1 MDLEKRVEM
10 LEKRIDK
17 LESEN
22 MKERLTGLK
31 VGDYFEVAGTK
42 WRILDIK
49 PCGYVCLSDALE
61 ERKIFDS
68 ETNNWKLSSLREY
81 LNNDFYKKI
90 ADEIMEKN
98 ILPFGRDLLS
108 LDGQNEYGVC
118 DDYDYV
124 SILSVDDYRQYRKLI
139 PNNEQW
145 WWLLTPWSTPCNG
158 YETQVSVVSP
168 SGYIYYYY
176 CNFICGVRPLCIF
189 SPNLFESE

>member
-1 MDLEKRVEM
+1 MDLEKRVEI
-10 LEKRIDK
+10 LENRIDK
-17 LESEN
+17 LESEK
-22 MKERLTGLK
+22 MKENLNGLK

-108 LDGQNEYGVC
+108 LDGQNEYGDC
-118 DDYDYV
+118 TDYV
-124 SILSVDDYRQYRKLI
+124 SLLSVDDYRQYRKLI
-139 PNNEQW
+139 PNIDKW

-158 YETQVSVVSP
+158 YEVQVSVVSS
-168 SGYIYYYY
+168 SGYILNGICDIYY
-176 CNFICGVRPLCIF
+176 GVRPLCIF

>member
-108 LDGQNEYGVC
+108 LDGQTEYGNC
-118 DDYDYV
+118 TDYV
-124 SILSVDDYRQYRKLI
+124 SLLSIDDYRLYRKLI

-158 YETQVSVVSP
+158 YETQVSVVLP
-168 SGYIYYYY
+168 SGSIYIYD
-176 CNFICGVRPLCIF
+176 CDGSSGVRPLCIF

>member
-108 LDGQNEYGVC
+108 LDGQTEYGNC
-118 DDYDYV
+118 TDYV
-124 SILSVDDYRQYRKLI
+124 SLLSIDDYRLYRKLI

-168 SGYIYYYY
+168 SGGIYYDY
-176 CNFICGVRPLCIF
+176 CDYDLGVRPLCIF

>member
-108 LDGQNEYGVC
+108 LDGQTEYGNC
-118 DDYDYV
+118 TDYV
-124 SILSVDDYRQYRKLI
+124 SLLSIDDYRLYRKLI

-168 SGYIYYYY
+168 SGIVDYDY
-176 CNFICGVRPLCIF
+176 CGSGNGVRPLCIF

>member
-108 LDGQNEYGVC
+108 LDGQTEYGNC
-118 DDYDYV
+118 TDYV
-124 SILSVDDYRQYRKLI
+124 SLLSIDDYRLYRKLI

-145 WWLLTPWSTPCNG
+145 WWLLTPWSTSCNG

-168 SGYIYYYY
+168 SGYFGSND
-176 CNFICGVRPLCIF
+176 CLNVNGVRPLCIF

>member
-108 LDGQNEYGVC
+108 LDGQTEYGNC
-118 DDYDYV
+118 TDYV
-124 SILSVDDYRQYRKLI
+124 SLLSIDDYRLYRKLI

-168 SGYIYYYY
+168 SGYFIVDY
-176 CNFICGVRPLCIF
+176 CNNINGVRPLCIF

>member
-17 LESEN
+17 LESKN

-90 ADEIMEKN
+90 ADDKVEHRECVHTKATCHHEECKCSEC
-98 ILPFGRDLLS
+98 P
-108 LDGQNEYGVC
+108 
-118 DDYDYV
+118 
-124 SILSVDDYRQYRKLI
+124 
-139 PNNEQW
+139 
-145 WWLLTPWSTPCNG
+145 LTELFLVLRRG
-158 YETQVSVVSP
+158 
-168 SGYIYYYY
+168 
-176 CNFICGVRPLCIF
+176 LCK
-189 SPNLFESE
+189 

>member
-108 LDGQNEYGVC
+108 LDGQTEYGNC
-118 DDYDYV
+118 TDYV
-124 SILSVDDYRQYRKLI
+124 SLLSIDDYRLYRKLI
-139 PNNEQW
+139 PNNEQC

-168 SGYIYYYY
+168 SGGICRSY
-176 CNFICGVRPLCIF
+176 CSDINGVRPLCIF

>member
-108 LDGQNEYGVC
+108 LDGQTEYGNC
-118 DDYDYV
+118 TDYV
-124 SILSVDDYRQYRKLI
+124 SLLSIDDYRLYRKLI

-168 SGYIYYYY
+168 SGDIGDIICYNIY
-176 CNFICGVRPLCIF
+176 GVRPLCIF

>member
-108 LDGQNEYGVC
+108 LDGQTEYGNC
-118 DDYDYV
+118 TDYV
-124 SILSVDDYRQYRKLI
+124 SLLSIDDYRLYRKLI

-158 YETQVSVVSP
+158 YETQVLVVSP
-168 SGYIYYYY
+168 SGVFNDYFCDI
-176 CNFICGVRPLCIF
+176 NVGVRPLCIF

>member
-49 PCGYVCLSDALE
+49 HCGYVCLSDALD

-68 ETNNWKLSSLREY
+68 ETNNWESSSLREY

-90 ADEIMEKN
+90 VDEIGKEN
-98 ILPFGRDLLS
+98 IRLFGRDLLS
-108 LDGQNEYGVC
+108 LDGQDEYGDC
-118 DDYDYV
+118 TDYV
-124 SILSVDDYRQYRKLI
+124 SLLSVDEYRQYRKLI

-168 SGYIYYYY
+168 SGVI
-176 CNFICGVRPLCIF
+176 CNVICGGINGVRPLCIF
-189 SPNLFESE
+189 SSNLFESE

>member
-17 LESEN
+17 LESKN

-108 LDGQNEYGVC
+108 LDGQTEYGNC
-118 DDYDYV
+118 TDYV
-124 SILSVDDYRQYRKLI
+124 SLLSIDDYRLYRKLI

-168 SGYIYYYY
+168 SGRVSFDY
-176 CNFICGVRPLCIF
+176 CSGGNGVRPLCIF

>member
-1 MDLEKRVEM
+1 MNLEKRVEI

-22 MKERLTGLK
+22 LKGRLNGLK

-68 ETNNWKLSSLREY
+68 GTNNWKLSSLREY

-90 ADEIMEKN
+90 VDEIGEEN
-98 ILPFGRDLLS
+98 ILPFGNDLLS
-108 LDGQNEYGVC
+108 LDGQTEYGNC
-118 DDYDYV
+118 TDYV
-124 SILSVDDYRQYRKLI
+124 SLLSIDDYRLYRKLI

-168 SGYIYYYY
+168 SGGIYYD
-176 CNFICGVRPLCIF
+176 ICGNLDGGVRPLCIF

>member
-31 VGDYFEVAGTK
+31 VGDYFEVARTK

-49 PCGYVCLSDALE
+49 PCGYVCLSDGLK

-68 ETNNWKLSSLREY
+68 ETNNWESSSLREY

-90 ADEIMEKN
+90 VDEIGKEN
-98 ILPFGRDLLS
+98 IRPFGRDLLS

-118 DDYDYV
+118 EDYV
-124 SILSVDDYRQYRKLI
+124 SILSVDDYRQYRNLI
-139 PNNEQW
+139 PNIDRW

-158 YETQVSVVSP
+158 YKIQVSVVSP
-168 SGYIYYYY
+168 SGGVVNYY
-176 CNFICGVRPLCIF
+176 CSINYGVRPLCIF

>member
-1 MDLEKRVEM
+1 MDLEKRVEI

-17 LESEN
+17 LESEK
-22 MKERLTGLK
+22 MKEKLNGLK

-42 WRILDIK
+42 QRILDIK
-49 PCGYVCLSDALE
+49 PCGYVWLSYALE

-108 LDGQNEYGVC
+108 LDGQNEYGDC
-118 DDYDYV
+118 TDYV
-124 SILSVDDYRQYRKLI
+124 SLLSVDDYRQYRKLI
-139 PNNEQW
+139 PNIDKW

-158 YETQVSVVSP
+158 Y
-168 SGYIYYYY
+168 
-176 CNFICGVRPLCIF
+176 
-189 SPNLFESE
+189 

>member
-17 LESEN
+17 LESKN

-108 LDGQNEYGVC
+108 LDGQDEYGDC
-118 DDYDYV
+118 TDYV
-124 SILSVDDYRQYRKLI
+124 SLLSVDDYRQYRKLI

-168 SGYIYYYY
+168 SGVIGRDFCVDCY
-176 CNFICGVRPLCIF
+176 GVRPLCIF

>member
-1 MDLEKRVEM
+1 MDLEKRIEI
-10 LEKRIDK
+10 LENRIDK
-17 LESEN
+17 LESEK
-22 MKERLTGLK
+22 MKEKLTGLK

-49 PCGYVCLSDALE
+49 PCGYVCLLDVLE
-61 ERKIFDS
+61 ESRTFDS
-68 ETNNWKLSSLREY
+68 ETNNWKSSSLRKY

-90 ADEIMEKN
+90 VDEIGEEN
-98 ILPFGRDLLS
+98 ILPFGNDLLS
-108 LDGQNEYGVC
+108 LDGQTEYGNC
-118 DDYDYV
+118 TDYV
-124 SILSVDDYRQYRKLI
+124 SLLSIDDYRLYRKLI

-168 SGYIYYYY
+168 SGDFNYYD
-176 CNFICGVRPLCIF
+176 CGFSLGVRPLCIF

>member
-1 MDLEKRVEM
+1 MDLEKRAEM

-17 LESEN
+17 LESKN

-108 LDGQNEYGVC
+108 LDGQTEYGNC
-118 DDYDYV
+118 TDYV
-124 SILSVDDYRQYRKLI
+124 SLLSIDDYRLYRKLI

-168 SGYIYYYY
+168 FGSFSSFSCRGSY
-176 CNFICGVRPLCIF
+176 GVRPLCIF

>member
-1 MDLEKRVEM
+1 MNLEKRVEI

-22 MKERLTGLK
+22 LKGRLNGLK

-68 ETNNWKLSSLREY
+68 GTNNWELSSLREY

-108 LDGQNEYGVC
+108 LDGQNEYGDC
-118 DDYDYV
+118 TDYV
-124 SILSVDDYRQYRKLI
+124 SLLSVDDYRQYRKLI

-158 YETQVSVVSP
+158 YKVQVSVVSP
-168 SGYIYYYY
+168 SGGINYDYCYYY
-176 CNFICGVRPLCIF
+176 FGVRPLCIF

>member
-108 LDGQNEYGVC
+108 LDGQTEYGNC
-118 DDYDYV
+118 TDYV
-124 SILSVDDYRQYRKLI
+124 SLLSIDDYRLYRKLI

-168 SGYIYYYY
+168 SGGFVNSY
-176 CNFICGVRPLCIF
+176 CRGKFGVRPLCIF

>member
-108 LDGQNEYGVC
+108 LDGQTEYGNC
-118 DDYDYV
+118 TDYV
-124 SILSVDDYRQYRKLI
+124 SLLSIDDYRLYRKLI

-168 SGYIYYYY
+168 SGVINYSF
-176 CNFICGVRPLCIF
+176 CVDCTGGVRPLCIF

>member
-68 ETNNWKLSSLREY
+68 ETNNWILSSLREY

-108 LDGQNEYGVC
+108 LDGQTEYGNC
-118 DDYDYV
+118 TDYV
-124 SILSVDDYRQYRKLI
+124 SLLSIDDYRLYRKLI

-168 SGYIYYYY
+168 SGSIGRNCCDYEL
-176 CNFICGVRPLCIF
+176 GVRPLCIF

>member
-17 LESEN
+17 LESKN

-108 LDGQNEYGVC
+108 LDGQTEYGNC
-118 DDYDYV
+118 TDYV
-124 SILSVDDYRQYRKLI
+124 SLLSIDDYRLYRKLI

-168 SGYIYYYY
+168 SG
-176 CNFICGVRPLCIF
+176 CICSSICVNGYGVRPLCIF

>member
-108 LDGQNEYGVC
+108 LDGQTEYGNC
-118 DDYDYV
+118 TDYV
-124 SILSVDDYRQYRKLI
+124 SLLSIDDYRLYRKLI

-168 SGYIYYYY
+168 SG
-176 CNFICGVRPLCIF
+176 FIFNDVCHDKYGVRPLCIF

>member
-49 PCGYVCLSDALE
+49 PYGYVCLSDALE

-108 LDGQNEYGVC
+108 LDGQDEYGDC
-118 DDYDYV
+118 TDYV
-124 SILSVDDYRQYRKLI
+124 SLLSVDDYRQYRKLI

-158 YETQVSVVSP
+158 YKTQVSVVSP
-168 SGYIYYYY
+168 SG
-176 CNFICGVRPLCIF
+176 FIRDGFCSINCGVRPLCIF

>member
-31 VGDYFEVAGTK
+31 VGDYFEVAGIK

-108 LDGQNEYGVC
+108 LDGQTEYGNC
-118 DDYDYV
+118 TDYV
-124 SILSVDDYRQYRKLI
+124 SLLSIDDYRLYRKLI

-168 SGYIYYYY
+168 SGYISRRN
-176 CNFICGVRPLCIF
+176 CNNYNGVRPLCIF

>member
-1 MDLEKRVEM
+1 MNLEKRVEI

-22 MKERLTGLK
+22 LKGRLNGLK

-68 ETNNWKLSSLREY
+68 GTNNWKLSSLREY

-90 ADEIMEKN
+90 ADEIMGKN

-108 LDGQNEYGVC
+108 LDGQNEYGDC
-118 DDYDYV
+118 TDYV
-124 SILSVDDYRQYRKLI
+124 SLLSVDDYRQYRKLI

-158 YETQVSVVSP
+158 YEVQVSVVSP
-168 SGYIYYYY
+168 SGSINGYDCYG
-176 CNFICGVRPLCIF
+176 NLRGVRPLCIF

>member
-118 DDYDYV
+118 DDYV

-168 SGYIYYYY
+168 SGIIISGI
-176 CNFICGVRPLCIF
+176 CISICGVRPLCIF

>member
-108 LDGQNEYGVC
+108 LDGQTEYGNC
-118 DDYDYV
+118 TDYV
-124 SILSVDDYRQYRKLI
+124 SLLSIDDYRLYRKLI

-168 SGYIYYYY
+168 SGRIYCSSCYNYD
-176 CNFICGVRPLCIF
+176 GARPLCIF

>member
-1 MDLEKRVEM
+1 M

-90 ADEIMEKN
+90 ADEIMEK
-98 ILPFGRDLLS
+98 IFFRLEEIYCLLMDRRNMEIARIMY
-108 LDGQNEYGVC
+108 LFFPLTIT
-118 DDYDYV
+118 DYTE
-124 SILSVDDYRQYRKLI
+124 
-139 PNNEQW
+139 N
-145 WWLLTPWSTPCNG
+145 
-158 YETQVSVVSP
+158 
-168 SGYIYYYY
+168 
-176 CNFICGVRPLCIF
+176 
-189 SPNLFESE
+189 

>member
-1 MDLEKRVEM
+1 MMLTTLLVM
-10 LEKRIDK
+10 LE
-17 LESEN
+17 L
-22 MKERLTGLK
+22 RLRNT
-31 VGDYFEVAGTK
+31 VANCFL
-42 WRILDIK
+42 RL
-49 PCGYVCLSDALE
+49 ALIASQEPQE

-68 ETNNWKLSSLREY
+68 ETNNWGSSSLREY

-90 ADEIMEKN
+90 VDEIGKEN

-118 DDYDYV
+118 EDYV

-139 PNNEQW
+139 PNIDKW

-158 YETQVSVVSP
+158 YKIQVSVVSP
-168 SGYIYYYY
+168 SGNVFNDY
-176 CNFICGVRPLCIF
+176 CYNGSGVRPLCIF

>member
-1 MDLEKRVEM
+1 M

-49 PCGYVCLSDALE
+49 PCGYVCLSDVLE
-61 ERKIFDS
+61 ESRTFDS
-68 ETNNWKLSSLREY
+68 ETNNWKSSSLRKY

-108 LDGQNEYGVC
+108 LDGQNEYGDC
-118 DDYDYV
+118 TDYV
-124 SILSVDDYRQYRKLI
+124 SLLSVDDYRQYRKLI
-139 PNNEQW
+139 PNIDKW

-168 SGYIYYYY
+168 SG
-176 CNFICGVRPLCIF
+176 FISSFNCDINRCGVRPLCIF

>member
-108 LDGQNEYGVC
+108 LDGQTEYGNC
-118 DDYDYV
+118 TDYV
-124 SILSVDDYRQYRKLI
+124 SLLSIDDYRLYRKLI

-168 SGYIYYYY
+168 SGCIINYY
-176 CNFICGVRPLCIF
+176 CINGFGVRPLCIF

>member
-61 ERKIFDS
+61 EKKIFDS

-108 LDGQNEYGVC
+108 LDGQTEYGNC
-118 DDYDYV
+118 TDYV
-124 SILSVDDYRQYRKLI
+124 SLLSIDDYRLYRKLI

-168 SGYIYYYY
+168 SGGVSSDDCSYS
-176 CNFICGVRPLCIF
+176 FGVRPLCIF

>member
-108 LDGQNEYGVC
+108 LDGQTEYGNC
-118 DDYDYV
+118 TDYV
-124 SILSVDDYRQYRKLI
+124 SLLSIDDYRLYRKLI

-158 YETQVSVVSP
+158 YETQVSAVSP
-168 SGYIYYYY
+168 PG
-176 CNFICGVRPLCIF
+176 FIGSSDCDGSCGVRPLCIF

>member
-17 LESEN
+17 LESKN

-108 LDGQNEYGVC
+108 LDGQTEYGNC
-118 DDYDYV
+118 TDYV
-124 SILSVDDYRQYRKLI
+124 SLLSIDDYRLYRKLI

-168 SGYIYYYY
+168 SGSIYYDG
-176 CNFICGVRPLCIF
+176 CSIDDGVRPLCIF

>member
-108 LDGQNEYGVC
+108 LDGQTEYGNC
-118 DDYDYV
+118 TDYV
-124 SILSVDDYRQYRKLI
+124 SLLSIDDYRLYRKLI

-168 SGYIYYYY
+168 SGGVSDFDCSDID
-176 CNFICGVRPLCIF
+176 GVRPLCIF